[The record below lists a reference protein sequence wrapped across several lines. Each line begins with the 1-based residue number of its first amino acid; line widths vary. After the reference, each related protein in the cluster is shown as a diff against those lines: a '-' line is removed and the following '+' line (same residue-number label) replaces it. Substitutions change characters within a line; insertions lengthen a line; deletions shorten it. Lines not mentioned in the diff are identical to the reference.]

1 MAELYG
7 GIRFIKGIG
16 EQRAK
21 SLEKLG
27 IVTLYDLISYFP
39 RAYEDWTQIKDISST
54 VVGETACVKAMVCFK
69 PEKAMIRKGMTIYNT
84 AVTDGQSI
92 MKITMSLL
100 KKIL

>member
-27 IVTLYDLISYFP
+27 IKTLYDLISYFP
-39 RAYEDWTQIKDISST
+39 RDYEDRSQTTALTNVLDGEYFSVSAIVATAPQNHLVRRGMELLKFDI
-54 VVGETACVKAMVCFK
+54 
-69 PEKAMIRKGMTIYNT
+69 
-84 AVTDGQSI
+84 TDG
-92 MKITMSLL
+92 TARCGVTF
-100 KKIL
+100 